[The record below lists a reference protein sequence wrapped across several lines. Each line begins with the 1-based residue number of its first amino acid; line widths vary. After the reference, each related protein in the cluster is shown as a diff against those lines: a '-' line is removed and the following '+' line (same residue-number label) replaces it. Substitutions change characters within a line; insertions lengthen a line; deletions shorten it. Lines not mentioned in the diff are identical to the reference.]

1 MEKEQSHMTER
12 ILNLTL
18 EIVYLLT
25 GENYIAFKLSDG
37 LVASNMMKTQNPI
50 IEPPSYSS
58 RKKKKVE
65 EVTKEIVEL
74 LTGEVPIRCQDS
86 TVYFYPEESNYLGH
100 EDLEKDIIMEN
111 KTPNTSPDGSSNRN
125 PPERCPRP
133 LYSRNSTQEDQVTL
147 EVYQIDYKTEVKVE
161 ADAPYV
167 MGDEPCEEDE
177 IPPEISTDP
186 RQTQRDIKAGK
197 EEEEHVRIK
206 EEEVLIEIGM
216 DGQQILKKKE
226 EFSILFPG
234 NENYI
239 TLSSQREDHIT
250 PSLHPALPSADRLSD
265 ASTPGENFPDHL
277 PPLTHH
283 IGHGKFLCYVCG
295 KCFTRKESLTLHQRS
310 HTGEKPHSCSVCGK
324 CFLRKWCL
332 INHERTHTGEK
343 PYSCTEC
350 GKHFMHKSN
359 LAFHQRT
366 HTGVPATDL
375 HKPYSCPEC
384 GKCFKVNAGLLLH
397 QRTHTGVKPYS
408 CLECG
413 KCFSMSSALVK
424 HKRIHTGEKPYS
436 CSECGKSFSQRTH
449 LVLHERTHTGVKP
462 YSCEECGKCFTA
474 SSALAKHKRTHTG
487 EKPYS
492 CTVCGRGFARKEN
505 LVVHL
510 KIHTR

>member
-86 TVYFYPEESNYLGH
+86 IVYFYPEESNYLGH
-100 EDLEKDIIMEN
+100 EDLEKVIIMEN
-111 KTPNTSPDGSSNRN
+111 KTPNTSPDESSNRN
-125 PPERCPRP
+125 PPKRCPRP

-186 RQTQRDIKAGK
+186 RQTQRDVKDGE